1 MRIKNIDRD
10 GVAAAILGLAV
21 RIGSG
26 AAGSIGRRPEMRF
39 TRSGFVLR
47 RRLVPTVDV
56 VGMREWIEEGRFVA
70 SLAGHALTGDTLHR
84 GSSTWPVAGM
94 RADVVEGP
102 AGRATAAAS
111 GADTAASGPA
121 QENSQN
127 IVVRITTADG
137 TRIAIDTPAKKLR
150 QAHDLALR
158 INRAS
163 AYFTDRQRTSQDPAR
178 IA

>member
-1 MRIKNIDRD
+1 
-10 GVAAAILGLAV
+10 
-21 RIGSG
+21 
-26 AAGSIGRRPEMRF
+26 
-39 TRSGFVLR
+39 
-47 RRLVPTVDV
+47 
-56 VGMREWIEEGRFVA
+56 MREWIEEGRFVA
-70 SLAGHALTGDTLHR
+70 SLSGYALTGDTLYR

-111 GADTAASGPA
+111 DADTAASGPA
-121 QENSQN
+121 QENSENSENSEN

-137 TRIAIDTPAKKLR
+137 TLIAIDTPAKKLR